1 MKTAVC
7 TAAVACALA
16 APLTAHAQSSVTL
29 YGIIDTGIAWTNT
42 VASSIKAQGASRWSM
57 ATGWGSGD
65 RLGFLGREDLGGG
78 LSAVFQLEA
87 GFSGLNGTSSQGGR
101 LFGRQAYVGLSSKQY
116 GKLTLGRQYDYT
128 FDYVAPL
135 MAWLQFGG
143 IYGAHIGDVD
153 DSFQTFRLN
162 NSVKYEVSPLAGLKL
177 GALYAFSNQ
186 AGGGAGQGFA
196 NNRAY
201 GFGLDYLRGPLHV
214 VASYLQLNNPSAGIA
229 SSGNNPNGAIGDEY
243 SGSTSLFY
251 NAGFVERQRISA
263 LGAGYS
269 FGAAAVNLVV
279 TDTRLAY
286 RGGHSLRVDNYEIN
300 GRYNFTPVLI
310 AGVGYIFT
318 DGHGYTGSGATS
330 FATGDRP
337 RWHQVD
343 AGITYLLS
351 KRTDLHMSM
360 VYQRRAG
367 DAGTVAI
374 NFFGPAG
381 AGRSSQIAVLAGL
394 RHRF

>member
-7 TAAVACALA
+7 TAAVVCACAVPLA
-16 APLTAHAQSSVTL
+16 AHAQSSVTL

-42 VASSIKAQGASRWSM
+42 VASSIKTQGASRWSM

-65 RLGFLGREDLGGG
+65 RFGFLGREDLGGG
-78 LSAVFQLEA
+78 LAAVFQLEA

-101 LFGRQAYVGLSSKQY
+101 LFGRQAYVGLSSTQY

-135 MAWLQFGG
+135 LSWLLFGS

-153 DSFQTFRLN
+153 DTFQTFRLDN
-162 NSVKYEVSPLAGLKL
+162 TIKYEVSPIAGLKL

-186 AGGGAGQGFA
+186 AGGDNGEGFA

-201 GFGLDYLRGPLHV
+201 GFGLDYQRGPLHV
-214 VASYLQLNNPSAGIA
+214 VASYLQLNNPSAGLA
-229 SSGNNPNGAIGDEY
+229 SGNNPNGAIGDEY
-243 SGSTSLFY
+243 SGSTSIFY

-263 LGAGYS
+263 LGAGYT
-269 FGAAAVNLVV
+269 FGAATVNFVA
-279 TDTRLAY
+279 TDTRLDY
-286 RGGHSLRVDNYEIN
+286 RGGHSMRVDNYELN
-300 GRYNFTPVLI
+300 GRYNFTPALM

-318 DGHGYTGSGATS
+318 DGDGYTGSGATS

-337 RWHQVD
+337 RWHQVN
-343 AGITYLLS
+343 AGISYLLS

-360 VYQRRAG
+360 VYQRLAG
-367 DAGTVAI
+367 DASTVAI

-381 AGRSSQIAVLAGL
+381 AGRNSQIAVLAGV

>member
-7 TAAVACALA
+7 TAAAVCALA
-16 APLTAHAQSSVTL
+16 APLAACAQSSVTL

-42 VASSIKAQGASRWSM
+42 VASSIRAPGASRWSM

-65 RLGFLGREDLGGG
+65 RVGLLGREDLGGG
-78 LSAVFQLEA
+78 LSAVFQLEM

-101 LFGRQAYVGLSSKQY
+101 LFGRQAYVGLSSTRY

-135 MAWLQFGG
+135 MSWLMFGS

-162 NSVKYEVSPLAGLKL
+162 NSVKYEVSPVAGLKL

-186 AGGGAGQGFA
+186 AGGDAGRGFA

-214 VASYLQLNNPSAGIA
+214 VASYLQLNDPSAGLA
-229 SSGNNPNGAIGDEY
+229 SANNPGGAIGDEY
-243 SGSTSLFY
+243 SGSTSIFY
-251 NAGFVERQRISA
+251 NAGFVERQRITA

-269 FGAAAVNLVV
+269 FGAASVNFVFTNTLL
-279 TDTRLAY
+279 DY
-286 RGGHSLRVDNYEIN
+286 RGGGSLRINNYEIN
-300 GRYNFTPVLI
+300 GRYYFTPVLM

-330 FATGDRP
+330 FAAGDRP

-343 AGITYLLS
+343 AGIAYLLS

-360 VYQRRAG
+360 VYQRLAG
-367 DAGTVAI
+367 DASTVAI